1 MATSG
6 FSGAADGN
14 SDKLFAERCTR
25 HDCGQCAGTSNLM
38 STDHK
43 KGIGIQM
50 LFAKKCPLCSSKM
63 RKTDGVLTCPDCGY
77 KESFSQSS
85 YTGNASRQSVYYQS
99 PPRTDSTPQTSRT
112 YYQSGRSNPAPSP
125 TPSFDEI
132 VAQRK
137 AVYGDEK
144 KKTKKNVLIGCVL
157 TFFILIFIPII
168 YLFCHSAYK
177 PSTSVNTGHD
187 TERAVGSYTVGED
200 TSSYY
205 ANLSQPQTTAV
216 PTSEFFSQTVALIF
230 DKADDDISR
239 SDAEQIASLH
249 IYKENYNYMAVDY
262 TLTDGTSGTVY
273 PASQEPDVSLDLT
286 CFVNL
291 EELYLEHSRGELN
304 LTGLNKLHTIYFDD
318 YISEITDTLSASQ
331 VTALGLYDV
340 SFSLSGLSDFTN
352 VESLYIESSMLSDI
366 GEISE
371 LPNLKSLTIIDGDYI
386 DDLSAL
392 YKMTQLESLYIES
405 RTLRDV
411 SFLTSFKNL
420 KELTIVGSEV
430 LDFNPLSDCTG
441 LEKLYLLENYKASD
455 YEFVKGMTGI
465 KELGLKS
472 SFNFDDSD
480 MPDLSSLSNV
490 SRLYLGNFESFDNLK
505 YMTNVEELIIDD
517 GGYGDFGSSNSL
529 LSLPKLRSLTLTDSS
544 VSPEMLR
551 QISEVEGLEY
561 LDMYSSFLWG
571 DISPI
576 IALPNLRELNLRYAS
591 FMLDTDSLAV
601 NESLRV
607 LILNNAT
614 ISKANSDQWADREDI
629 DIEKLQ
635 EALAKLHGLEVLIA
649 EDLSLNSVAFAEGM
663 ENLKLLDIT
672 DNYVTSLAPLK
683 SCSKLQ
689 VIACE
694 TNPISDSAGLEDI
707 LVR

>member
-1 MATSG
+1 
-6 FSGAADGN
+6 
-14 SDKLFAERCTR
+14 
-25 HDCGQCAGTSNLM
+25 
-38 STDHK
+38 
-43 KGIGIQM
+43 M

-63 RKTDGVLTCPDCGY
+63 SKIDGVLTCSDCGY
-77 KESFSQSS
+77 KESFSHSGIN
-85 YTGNASRQSVYYQS
+85 TGSQQKSVYYQS
-99 PPRTDSTPQTSRT
+99 PSTETSRA
-112 YYQSGRSNPAPSP
+112 YYQSDNNRNNTTAS
-125 TPSFDEI
+125 PSFAEI
-132 VAQRK
+132 TAQRK
-137 AVYGDEK
+137 ATHGDEK
-144 KKTKKNVLIGCVL
+144 RKSKGGTAAVFLII
-157 TFFILIFIPII
+157 FFLILILILIFSLSSSPAKKN
-168 YLFCHSAYK
+168 S
-177 PSTSVNTGHD
+177 PSTDADDTYTGNESS
-187 TERAVGSYTVGED
+187 TKGAVGSYND
-200 TSSYY
+200 TYLYPDYSS
-205 ANLSQPQTTAV
+205 QQTAV
-216 PTSEFFSQTVALIF
+216 TVPQSEFFSQAVSLIF
-230 DKADDDISR
+230 DKSADDITQADVQ
-239 SDAEQIASLH
+239 QIISLH
-249 IYKENYNYMAVDY
+249 IYKQNYNYMAVDY
-262 TLTDGTSGTVY
+262 TLADGTGGTVY

-291 EELYLEHSRGELN
+291 EELYLEYSRGELN

-331 VTALGLYDV
+331 ITALGLYDV
-340 SFSLSGLSDFTN
+340 SFSLSGLSNFTN
-352 VESLYIESSMLSDI
+352 VESLYIDSSMLSDI

-371 LPNLKSLTIIDGDYI
+371 LPNLKSLTIMDGDYI

-455 YEFVKGMTGI
+455 YEFVKGMTGL

-517 GGYGDFGSSNSL
+517 GGYGDFGSGNSL

-607 LILNNAT
+607 LNLNNAT
-614 ISKANSDQWADREDI
+614 ISKANSDQWADRENI

-635 EALAKLHGLEVLIA
+635 EALAKLHGLE
-649 EDLSLNSVAFAEGM
+649 ELSCEHLTLNSVAFAEEM
-663 ENLKLLDIT
+663 EHLKLLNIV

-683 SCSKLQ
+683 NLTKLQ
-689 VIACE
+689 AVVCE
-694 TNPISDSAGLEDI
+694 SNPISDTAELDDI
-707 LVR
+707 LVN